1 LEECFSSAGYEIIA
15 LRAGLLQFSVNGG
28 YLLKCSK
35 THDHANRFR
44 PLLQKIVLLISILP
58 WLLGIS
64 ARATE
69 LKPET
74 AAAFDRYVRITET
87 KREHDLEG
95 NRFLV
100 IDQLPEA
107 QYKQAYEQLT
117 RGELFIQE
125 MHTQDGY
132 DQIRIPNGLVHHWAG
147 VIFIPKAT
155 LLEVNAVL
163 QDYTNETKIYKPEIR
178 RAKLIEQNGNQSK
191 VFLQFFSKSIITVVL
206 NGYFDVTLK
215 SIDETHSEI
224 ISHST
229 HIAEVENPGSADEH
243 ERTDSSDHGYM
254 WRLNSYWR
262 IEEKDG
268 GVYVQNES
276 ITLTRTVPVLLAWL
290 VNPLIKSLPRDVL
303 AHMLNDTQD
312 AVLKKSKV
320 SMVGPRGKE
329 QVQGESNETKQDG
342 EN

>member
-1 LEECFSSAGYEIIA
+1 LQVSVDGGHL
-15 LRAGLLQFSVNGG
+15 LRR
-28 YLLKCSK
+28 SK
-35 THDHANRFR
+35 THDHASRSH
-44 PLLQKIVLLISILP
+44 PLHSKSFFLILIFP
-58 WLLGIS
+58 WLIGIS
-64 ARATE
+64 AHATE

-74 AAAFDRYVRITET
+74 AAAFDHYVRITES
-87 KREHDLEG
+87 KMESELDG
-95 NRFLV
+95 NQFLV

-107 QYKQAYEQLT
+107 QGKQAYEQVR
-117 RGELFIQE
+117 RGEVFIQE
-125 MHTQDGY
+125 MHTQDGHTP
-132 DQIRIPNGLVHHWAG
+132 IRIPSGLVHHWAG

-163 QDYTNETKIYKPEIR
+163 QDYSNEPKIYRPEIR
-178 RAKLIEQNGNQSK
+178 RAKLIEQNGNKSK
-191 VFLQFFSKSIITVVL
+191 VYLQFFSKSIITVVFD
-206 NGYFDVTLK
+206 GYFDVTLK
-215 SIDETHSEI
+215 SIDKTRSES

-229 HIAEVENPGSADEH
+229 HIAEIDNPDGPNAHERTGSAD
-243 ERTDSSDHGYM
+243 HGYL

-276 ITLTRTVPVLLAWL
+276 ITLTRTVPILLAWIA
-290 VNPLIKSLPRDVL
+290 NPLIKSLPRDVL

-320 SMVGPRGKE
+320 AMASPQGKK
-329 QVQGESNETKQDG
+329 QIKGEWDETKQDG